1 MAANMGRKAITDL
14 LRNAKGAA
22 ATADTRDVRDR
33 ALHSGRNTAS
43 AYKELL
49 EHVNTVSRLS
59 SGVVFS
65 LPFSKVIRFIR
76 FNRQCNESS
85 GILVHFHSGLVLYMC
100 IQACVSCLEV

>member
-1 MAANMGRKAITDL
+1 MTEICIVEQQGVNRYFTITNLEAL
-14 LRNAKGAA
+14 LPILWYFPGI
-22 ATADTRDVRDR
+22 
-33 ALHSGRNTAS
+33 
-43 AYKELL
+43 
-49 EHVNTVSRLS
+49 
-59 SGVVFS
+59 S